1 MEKRSNKERE
11 GYLEKSFDRINST
24 LVLIS
29 DSRLFL
35 GGVKLDNLI
44 YWRNPGEEEMCR
56 AILRGQ
62 VGGPWNEGMAIA
74 DDPDGWTLCSTLNNG
89 LETLLQPEIRAKQ
102 VRGKYVP
109 ISREGKS
116 LFAVLKLKSVR
127 FEEWGKIIVI
137 SVFNIV

>member
-1 MEKRSNKERE
+1 
-11 GYLEKSFDRINST
+11 
-24 LVLIS
+24 
-29 DSRLFL
+29 
-35 GGVKLDNLI
+35 
-44 YWRNPGEEEMCR
+44 MCR

-109 ISREGKS
+109 ISSEGKS
-116 LFAVLKLKSVR
+116 LFAVLELKSVR
-127 FEEWGKIIVI
+127 FEEWEKIIVI